1 MSSIVGGLRELTH
14 QYSDKSQYPGDPT
27 LGGPGSEGHYWVR
40 QLGQTCGGDLSS
52 PLQRVASRFVR
63 SQLGG
68 TAWLEGKA
76 LPFQS
81 RAAPTC
87 SADAAAAYERS
98 VDAGAS

>member
-1 MSSIVGGLRELTH
+1 MR
-14 QYSDKSQYPGDPT
+14 
-27 LGGPGSEGHYWVR
+27 
-40 QLGQTCGGDLSS
+40 GDLWA

-63 SQLGG
+63 SQVGG

-76 LPFQS
+76 LPFKS

>member
-1 MSSIVGGLRELTH
+1 MPTYDYVVL
-14 QYSDKSQYPGDPT
+14 YQYPGDPT
-27 LGGPGSEGHYWVR
+27 LGGPGSDRHYWVT
-40 QLGQTCGGDLSS
+40 QLGQTRGGDLWA

-63 SQLGG
+63 SQVGG

-76 LPFQS
+76 LPFKS

>member
-1 MSSIVGGLRELTH
+1 M
-14 QYSDKSQYPGDPT
+14 
-27 LGGPGSEGHYWVR
+27 
-40 QLGQTCGGDLSS
+40 SS

-63 SQLGG
+63 SQVGG

>member
-1 MSSIVGGLRELTH
+1 MCVCVLCVKEVVNMEKITRILVTPYFRGLTART
-14 QYSDKSQYPGDPT
+14 PII
-27 LGGPGSEGHYWVR
+27 GSHNSE
-40 QLGQTCGGDLSS
+40 QTCGGDLSS

-63 SQLGG
+63 SQVGG

-76 LPFQS
+76 LPFKS

>member
-1 MSSIVGGLRELTH
+1 M
-14 QYSDKSQYPGDPT
+14 
-27 LGGPGSEGHYWVR
+27 
-40 QLGQTCGGDLSS
+40 SS

-63 SQLGG
+63 SQVGG

-76 LPFQS
+76 LPFKS